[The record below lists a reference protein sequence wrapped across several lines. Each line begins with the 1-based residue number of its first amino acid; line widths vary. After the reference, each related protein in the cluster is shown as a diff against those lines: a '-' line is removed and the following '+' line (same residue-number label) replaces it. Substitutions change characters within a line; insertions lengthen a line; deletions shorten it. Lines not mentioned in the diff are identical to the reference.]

1 MNLFAL
7 KLTTMEL
14 PILYTNITNSTKLL
28 SKDEEYQ
35 CFYNY
40 IHYNDINA
48 FNKIITSNL
57 RFVFHFCKKYQHNN
71 IPFEDIIQ
79 EGIIGIIQ
87 AAKRFDPNKNVRFI
101 SFAVF
106 HIKEYVIK
114 YVTRHRDIIHTLT
127 TKNLYKLYYNKDI
140 TGVSNKD
147 ILLYNDIKHISYVDV
162 YESNIATINVLDE
175 LLLAEEADYLDSIY
189 EKINVL
195 TDREKDIIICRNL
208 LDSKVTLMDLA
219 KKYNVSYE
227 RIRQIE
233 VNAKKKLTKLL

>member
-1 MNLFAL
+1 
-7 KLTTMEL
+7 MEL

-40 IHYNDINA
+40 INNNDITA
-48 FNKIITSNL
+48 FNKIITCNL
-57 RFVFHFCKKYQHNN
+57 RFVFHICKKYQHCN
-71 IPFEDIIQ
+71 IPFDDIIQ

-140 TGVSNKD
+140 TGISD
-147 ILLYNDIKHISYVDV
+147 NDIKLYNEIKNISYFDV
-162 YESNIATINVLDE
+162 YESYVAADRDALDD
-175 LLLAEEADYLDSIY
+175 LLMAEEADYLDSIY
-189 EKINVL
+189 EKLNVL

-233 VNAKKKLTKLL
+233 NNAKKKLTKLL